1 MVVSCL
7 LGQPDGVLKGN
18 DEDDGGE
25 EKKSD

>member
-7 LGQPDGVLKGN
+7 LGQLDGVLEGN

>member
-7 LGQPDGVLKGN
+7 LGQLDGVSKGN